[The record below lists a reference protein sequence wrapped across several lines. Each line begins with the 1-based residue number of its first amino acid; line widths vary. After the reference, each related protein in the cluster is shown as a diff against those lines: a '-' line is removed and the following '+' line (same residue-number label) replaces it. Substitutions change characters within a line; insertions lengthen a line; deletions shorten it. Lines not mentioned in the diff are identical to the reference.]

1 MLLDRLDRVGG
12 ATWKITT
19 RRGQELAEADL
30 IPPNGENEQRSH
42 VLPRLLVFKRRRVG
56 GTGLLARAIEP
67 CRERLD
73 LASQLLE
80 SSAIGD
86 RQRTHNDVHT

>member
-19 RRGQELAEADL
+19 GWWQELAEADL
-30 IPPNGENEQRSH
+30 IPPNGENEQRPH
-42 VLPRLLVFKRRRVG
+42 VRRRLLVFKRRRVG

-67 CRERLD
+67 CRKRLD
-73 LASQLLE
+73 LASQSSE
-80 SSAIGD
+80 SSVIGD
-86 RQRTHNDVHT
+86 R